1 MVHFSLL
8 RSRRQF
14 AVLRSLVPLLA
25 LITTACGL
33 TPSAP
38 EAAPPSEI
46 PQVAQEPTPTP
57 STAPKP
63 PPAEA
68 PAVTVASAKPSPSPS
83 APPAGLVPAKFS
95 DLPGWV
101 ADDHASALKAFV
113 QSCQALEARDA
124 WRSVCQSARKAGA
137 ASPASARR
145 FFETHFQV
153 FRSVNGDGSD
163 EGLITGYYEPLL
175 HGSRK
180 QSARYRFPLYSVPED
195 LLVVDLAELYPELKG
210 LRLRGRL
217 DGRRV
222 VPYYSRAQIDRQ
234 EPALPAKV
242 LYWVDDPVELFF
254 LQVQGSGQI
263 RLDTGERV
271 RVGYGDQNGH
281 PYRSIGR
288 FLIDRGE
295 LTIEQASMQGI
306 KAWAQQNPDK
316 LGPVLHHNSSY
327 VFFREL
333 AANLPG
339 PLGALGVP
347 VTAGRSLAVDPR
359 YVPLGAPVYVATT
372 WPNTK
377 RPLQRLMQA
386 QDTGSA
392 IRGAVRGDYFWGYGD
407 QAGVQAG
414 RMQQRGHLWILLPL
428 GVTPQSLL
436 AR

>member
-1 MVHFSLL
+1 VEPE
-8 RSRRQF
+8 Q
-14 AVLRSLVPLLA
+14 
-25 LITTACGL
+25 
-33 TPSAP
+33 AP
-38 EAAPPSEI
+38 
-46 PQVAQEPTPTP
+46 V
-57 STAPKP
+57 P

-68 PAVTVASAKPSPSPS
+68 PPAVEAPAATPAVKPPGGPAISP
-83 APPAGLVPAKFS
+83 AALVPAKFS
-95 DLPGWV
+95 DLPGWSG
-101 ADDHASALKAFV
+101 DDHASALKTFLR
-113 QSCQALEARDA
+113 SCQALEARA
-124 WRSVCQSARKAGA
+124 PWRSACLAARKVS
-137 ASPASARR
+137 ASRPTSARR

-153 FRSVNGDGSD
+153 FRSINEDGSD

-180 QSARYRFPLYSVPED
+180 ASARYRFPLYSVPED

-222 VPYYSRAQIDRQ
+222 VPYYSRAQIDRR
-234 EPALPAKV
+234 EPAVPAKV

-288 FLIDRGE
+288 FLIDQGE
-295 LTIEQASMQGI
+295 ITIEQASMQGI
-306 KAWAQQNPDK
+306 KAWAKQNPEK
-316 LGPVLHHNSSY
+316 LGPVLHHNASY

-333 AANLPG
+333 DANLPG

-347 VTAGRSLAVDPR
+347 VTGGRSLAIDPR
-359 YVPLGAPVYVATT
+359 YIPLGAPVYVATT
-372 WPNTK
+372 WPNSK
-377 RPLQRLMQA
+377 RALTRLMLA

-392 IRGAVRGDYFWGYGD
+392 IRGPVRGDYFWGYGE

-414 RMQQRGHLWILLPL
+414 RMQQRGRLWVLLPL
-428 GVTPQSLL
+428 GTTPQSML

>member
-1 MVHFSLL
+1 M
-8 RSRRQF
+8 
-14 AVLRSLVPLLA
+14 AALA
-25 LITTACGL
+25 LAAC
-33 TPSAP
+33 T
-38 EAAPPSEI
+38 
-46 PQVAQEPTPTP
+46 VTV
-57 STAPKP
+57 PKP
-63 PPAEA
+63 EPEPPAEA
-68 PAVTVASAKPSPSPS
+68 PQVEHEPAPQPPPTAEPPTVKAPVTAVPEAVPPSTPELS
-83 APPAGLVPAKFS
+83 APTLVPAKFS
-95 DLPGWV
+95 DLPGWSN
-101 ADDHASALKAFV
+101 DDHAAALKAFLLG
-113 QSCQALEARDA
+113 CQALEKRET
-124 WRSVCQSARKAGA
+124 WRNTCQAARKVTGTR
-137 ASPASARR
+137 PATARR

-153 FRSVNGDGSD
+153 FRSMNTDGGDD
-163 EGLITGYYEPLL
+163 GLFTGYYEPLL

-180 QSARYRFPLYSVPED
+180 PSTRFRFPLYSVPED

-222 VPYYSRAQIDRQ
+222 VPYYSRAQIDRR
-234 EPALPAKV
+234 ETAVPAKV

-288 FLIDRGE
+288 FLIEQGE
-295 LTIEQASMQGI
+295 ITIEQASMQGI

-333 AANLPG
+333 TANLPG

-347 VTAGRSLAVDPR
+347 VTGGRSLAVDPR

-372 WPNTK
+372 WPNSK
-377 RPLQRLMQA
+377 RPMQRLMMA

-392 IRGAVRGDYFWGYGD
+392 IRGPVRGDYFWGHGE

-414 RMQQRGHLWILLPL
+414 RMQQRGRMWVLLPQ
-428 GVTPQSLL
+428 GTPPQRLL
-436 AR
+436 R

>member
-1 MVHFSLL
+1 MP
-8 RSRRQF
+8 RY
-14 AVLRSLVPLLA
+14 LA
-25 LITTACGL
+25 LALALTAAGCTVTAPLPDSAG
-33 TPSAP
+33 TEEPPPPSEAP
-38 EAAPPSEI
+38 VPPAVPVAPPAPTAKAAPPEGT
-46 PQVAQEPTPTP
+46 AATP
-57 STAPKP
+57 STKT
-63 PPAEA
+63 PAA
-68 PAVTVASAKPSPSPS
+68 I
-83 APPAGLVPAKFS
+83 VPAPGALVRARFS
-95 DLPGWV
+95 DLPGW
-101 ADDHASALKAFV
+101 ASDDHAAALKAFL

-124 WRSVCQSARKAGA
+124 WRTSCLGARKVNAN
-137 ASPASARR
+137 STSDARR
-145 FFETHFQV
+145 FFEQTFQV
-153 FRSVNGDGSD
+153 FRVTNGNGSD

-180 QSARYRFPLYSVPED
+180 QSARYRFPLYGVPDD

-217 DGRRV
+217 EGRRV
-222 VPYYSRAQIDRQ
+222 VPYYSRSQIDRR

-288 FLIDRGE
+288 YLIDRGE

-306 KAWAQQNPDK
+306 KAWGQQNPDK
-316 LGPVLHHNSSY
+316 LAAVLHHNSSY

-359 YVPLGAPVYVATT
+359 FVPLGAPVYLATT
-372 WPNTK
+372 WPNSN

-392 IRGAVRGDYFWGYGD
+392 IRGAVRGDYYWGYGE

-414 RMQQRGHLWILLPL
+414 RMQQRGRMWVLLPP
-428 GVTPQSLL
+428 GAAPQTGG

>member
-1 MVHFSLL
+1 
-8 RSRRQF
+8 
-14 AVLRSLVPLLA
+14 VPGAGA
-25 LITTACGL
+25 LIR
-33 TPSAP
+33 
-38 EAAPPSEI
+38 AAF
-46 PQVAQEPTPTP
+46 T
-57 STAPKP
+57 
-63 PPAEA
+63 
-68 PAVTVASAKPSPSPS
+68 
-83 APPAGLVPAKFS
+83 
-95 DLPGWV
+95 DLPGWPT
-101 ADDHASALKAFV
+101 DDHSAALKAFL
-113 QSCQALEARDA
+113 QSCQALESREA
-124 WRSVCQSARKAGA
+124 WRSVCQSARKVN
-137 ASPASARR
+137 ASSPSAARR
-145 FFETHFQV
+145 FFEQSFQV
-153 FRSVNGDGSD
+153 FRVTNGNGGDD
-163 EGLITGYYEPLL
+163 GLITGYYEPLL

-180 QSARYRFPLYSVPED
+180 PSSRYRFPLYSVPED

-217 DGRRV
+217 EGRRV
-222 VPYYSRAQIDRQ
+222 VPYYSRAQIDRR
-234 EPALPAKV
+234 EPGVPAKV
-242 LYWVDDPVELFF
+242 LFWVDDPVELFF

-288 FLIDRGE
+288 YLIDRGE

-316 LGPVLHHNSSY
+316 LAAVLNHNSSY

-359 YVPLGAPVYVATT
+359 YVPLGAPVYLATT
-372 WPNTK
+372 WPNST

-392 IRGAVRGDYFWGYGD
+392 IRGAVRGDYYWGYGE

-414 RMQQRGHLWILLPL
+414 RMQQRGRMWVLLPPGL
-428 GVTPQSLL
+428 TPQGASTQ
-436 AR
+436 